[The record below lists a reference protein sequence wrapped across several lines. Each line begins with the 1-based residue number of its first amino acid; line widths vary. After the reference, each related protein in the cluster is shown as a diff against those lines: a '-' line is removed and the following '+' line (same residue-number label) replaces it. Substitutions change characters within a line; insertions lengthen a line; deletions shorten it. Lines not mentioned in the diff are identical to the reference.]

1 MAPSSSN
8 NFHPI
13 GCSCR
18 ACSPVAE
25 RHRRARLAIKGASR
39 ALFLIAALIA
49 IPFIIVHALSSAKDV
64 ANK

>member
-1 MAPSSSN
+1 MGARSSN
-8 NFHPI
+8 AVHPI
-13 GCSCR
+13 GCRCR
-18 ACSPVAE
+18 ACAPVAD
-25 RHRRARLAIKGASR
+25 RKRRASFAIKGATR

>member
-1 MAPSSSN
+1 MAPRTSN
-8 NFHPI
+8 AVHPI

-18 ACSPVAE
+18 ACAPVAN
-25 RHRRARLAIKGASR
+25 RKRRATLAIRGASR
-39 ALFLIAALIA
+39 ALFIIAALIA

>member
-1 MAPSSSN
+1 MSTRSSN
-8 NFHPI
+8 AVHAI

-18 ACSPVAE
+18 ACAPVAN
-25 RHRRARLAIKGASR
+25 RNRRASLVIKGATR
-39 ALFLIAALIA
+39 ALFVIAVLIA

>member
-1 MAPSSSN
+1 MVAHNPSAVHS
-8 NFHPI
+8 I

-18 ACSPVAE
+18 TCVPVAN
-25 RHRRARLAIKGASR
+25 RNRRAGLAIKGATR
-39 ALFLIAALIA
+39 ALFIIAAIVA

>member
-1 MAPSSSN
+1 MAARNPN
-8 NFHPI
+8 AVHPI
-13 GCSCR
+13 GCTCR
-18 ACSPVAE
+18 ACAPVTT
-25 RHRRARLAIKGASR
+25 RRRRASLAIKGASR